1 MHAAEV
7 RALSTFQGHLTGH
20 SSHVKVMDDD
30 TLEGPYSDAESV
42 STAQSTGIGASG
54 KAPPERG
61 LQAETIEVQ
70 ESSLAAAAMKP
81 SPSDV
86 EVAGPMVRVD
96 EGDYIVEEVV
106 EPQGMKFRANGISPR
121 SGLSPP
127 SVFEQLNMAGQADNH
142 AASNVNVNGSGG
154 GKGKACRVC
163 ESDSSNDSDGTSES
177 MASATRRYNKIA
189 ATYGSME
196 SDSDE

>member
-1 MHAAEV
+1 
-7 RALSTFQGHLTGH
+7 
-20 SSHVKVMDDD
+20 MDDD
-30 TLEGPYSDAESV
+30 TLEGPYSDAESL
-42 STAQSTGIGASG
+42 STAQSTSLGASW

-86 EVAGPMVRVD
+86 EVAGPIVGVD
-96 EGDYIVEEVV
+96 EVDYIVEEVDYIVEEVV
-106 EPQGMKFRANGISPR
+106 EPQGMRFRANGISPR

-127 SVFEQLNMAGQADNH
+127 SVFEQLHMAGQADNH
-142 AASNVNVNGSGG
+142 AVSNVNGNGSWG
-154 GKGKACRVC
+154 GKGKKRRVC
-163 ESDSSNDSDGTSES
+163 DSDSSSDSDGTSAS

-189 ATYGSME
+189 ATYGSTE
-196 SDSDE
+196 SDSDG